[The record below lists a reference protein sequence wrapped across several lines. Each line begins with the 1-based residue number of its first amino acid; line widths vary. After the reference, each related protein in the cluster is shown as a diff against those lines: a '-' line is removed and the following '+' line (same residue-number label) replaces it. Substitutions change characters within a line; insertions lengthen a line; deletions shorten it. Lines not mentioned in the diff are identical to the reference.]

1 MTSQE
6 WGKRMSASVKMKSLV
21 AWFNERFPA
30 VNFLSGLI
38 MYLMIAGVSQSLL
51 VMPLKENWL
60 FHLLGAVVLT
70 SMFLLL
76 RVIDEH
82 KDYKTDCLNHPERVL
97 QSGRI
102 SLNDLKVVGLF
113 CVILQVVYAVWV
125 DQGIGMTFASY
136 LLVLAWALLMAK
148 EFFVGDWLK
157 KNLLLYALSHMM
169 IASITVVW
177 ILSAF
182 RAEGNHLKWLITL
195 PFLAGMVYEIARK
208 LRGSE
213 EERKTVDSYSQILGH
228 RKAGALLLFFATAAL
243 ANYALLLNETFLAP
257 WSGSFVSAVVCGALL
272 IFGVAAYSK
281 ANNKKSRKLVE
292 GLAGLYILAMYSLL
306 IYESVRVS

>member
-1 MTSQE
+1 M
-6 WGKRMSASVKMKSLV
+6 KMKSLL

-38 MYLMIAGVSQSLL
+38 MYLMIAGVSQSIDFNQLN
-51 VMPLKENWL
+51 ENWG
-60 FHLLGAVVLT
+60 FHLFGAVVLT

-102 SLNDLKVVGLF
+102 TLNDLKVVGFF
-113 CVILQVVYAVWV
+113 CVILQVAYALWI
-125 DQGIGMTFASY
+125 DGGIGMTLASY
-136 LLVLAWALLMAK
+136 FLVLAWALLMAK

-169 IASITVVW
+169 IASISVVW
-177 ILSAF
+177 MLAAM
-182 RAEGNHLKWLITL
+182 RASGPHLKWLITL
-195 PFLAGMVYEIARK
+195 PFMAGMVYEIARK

-228 RKAGALLLFFATAAL
+228 RKAGALLLFFAVGAL
-243 ANYALLLNETFLAP
+243 ANFVLVVKESFLDISQISLATT
-257 WSGSFVSAVVCGALL
+257 SV
-272 IFGVAAYSK
+272 FGVFLVLGVFVYAQK
-281 ANNKKSRKLVE
+281 NNKKSRKAVE
-292 GLAGLYILAMYSLL
+292 GLAGLYILVMYSFL
-306 IYESVRVS
+306 IYEAIRVG